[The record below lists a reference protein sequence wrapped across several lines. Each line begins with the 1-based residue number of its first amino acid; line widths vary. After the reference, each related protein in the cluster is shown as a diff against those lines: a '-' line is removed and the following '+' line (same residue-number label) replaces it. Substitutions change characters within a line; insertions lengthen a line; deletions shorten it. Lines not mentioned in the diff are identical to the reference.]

1 MGNLDK
7 LAHEYQSTWVGLR
20 NAHTRY
26 VDTMTRLEQYKGSRG
41 YEADANKAQET
52 YDTAIE
58 AIHYAQEPKL
68 RAILKSMEATIPP
81 KKMDVPSEE
90 AVRLLQAL
98 SMREHLD
105 ADEVA
110 LATETL
116 KDSPTAMKSLAEIA
130 LRAGTSLPSGYKSWE
145 DQKRDALQELTESVN
160 GLLAWRGQSADE
172 VSDAYFKARSP
183 YLGGGGDAPQHA
195 FTQMEVARYDMDGA
209 CVYDTIKQMLG
220 HATYDA
226 AIRLD

>member
-1 MGNLDK
+1 MGNIDK
-7 LAHEYQSTWVGLR
+7 LAREYQSTWVGLR
-20 NAHTRY
+20 DAHTHY
-26 VDTMTRLEQYKGSRG
+26 QTTMRSLESYKGSRG
-41 YEADANKAQET
+41 YEADVNKARET
-52 YDTAIE
+52 YDQTVE
-58 AIHYAQEPKL
+58 GIHCAQAPKL
-68 RAILKSMEATIPP
+68 RAILKDMEATIAP
-81 KKMDVPSEE
+81 KTMDIPSEE

-98 SMREHLD
+98 NMRDHID
-105 ADEVA
+105 ADEIR

-116 KDSPTAMKSLAEIA
+116 KDSPTAMKSLGDIA

-145 DQKRDALQELTESVN
+145 DQKRDALGELTEAVN

-172 VSDAYFKARSP
+172 VSEAYFRARSP
-183 YLGGGGDAPQHA
+183 YINDGGEAPQNA

-209 CVYDTIKQMLG
+209 CVYDAIKQMLG

>member
-20 NAHTRY
+20 DAHTRY
-26 VDTMTRLEQYKGSRG
+26 QTTMERLEQYRGSRG
-41 YEADANKAQET
+41 YEADANKAKET
-52 YDTAIE
+52 YDNAVDG
-58 AIHYAQEPKL
+58 IHCAQAPKL
-68 RAILKSMEATIPP
+68 RAILKDMEATIAP
-81 KKMDVPSEE
+81 KTMDIPSEE

-98 SMREHLD
+98 SMRDHID
-105 ADEVA
+105 ADDIR

-116 KDSPTAMKSLAEIA
+116 KDSPTAMKSLADIA
-130 LRAGTSLPSGYKSWE
+130 LRAGTSLPSEYKSWE
-145 DQKRDALQELTESVN
+145 DQKRDALGELTEAVN

-172 VSDAYFKARSP
+172 VSEAYFKARSP
-183 YLGGGGDAPQHA
+183 YLGGGGNAPHHA

-209 CVYDTIKQMLG
+209 CVYDAIKQMLS

-226 AIRLD
+226 AVRLE

>member
-1 MGNLDK
+1 MSNIEK
-7 LAHEYQSTWVGLR
+7 LAREYQSTWVGLR
-20 NAHTRY
+20 DAHSRY
-26 VDTMTRLEQYKGSRG
+26 QTTMERLEQYRGSRG
-41 YEADANKAQET
+41 YEADANKAKET
-52 YDTAIE
+52 YDNAVDG
-58 AIHYAQEPKL
+58 IHYAQGPKL

-130 LRAGTSLPSGYKSWE
+130 LRAGTALPSGYKSWE
-145 DQKRDALQELTESVN
+145 DQKRDALDELTEAVN

-172 VSDAYFKARSP
+172 ISEAYFRARSP
-183 YLGGGGDAPQHA
+183 YLEGGNAPSHA
-195 FTQMEVARYDMDGA
+195 FTQAEVARYDMDGA
-209 CVYDTIKQMLG
+209 CIYDTIKQMLG
-220 HATYDA
+220 HASYDA

>member
-41 YEADANKAQET
+41 YEADANKAKEV
-52 YDTAIE
+52 YDQTVE
-58 AIHYAQEPKL
+58 GIHHAQGPKL
-68 RAILKSMEATIPP
+68 WAILKDMEATIPT

-98 SMREHLD
+98 SMRDNLD
-105 ADEVA
+105 ADEIA

-116 KDSPTAMKSLAEIA
+116 KDSPTAMKSLADIA
-130 LRAGTSLPSGYKSWE
+130 LRHGTALPSEYKSWE
-145 DQKRDALQELTESVN
+145 DQKRDALGELTEAVN

-172 VSDAYFKARSP
+172 VSEAYFRARSP
-183 YLGGGGDAPQHA
+183 YLEGGNTPSHA
-195 FTQMEVARYDMDGA
+195 FTQAEVSRYDMDGA
-209 CVYDTIKQMLG
+209 SVYDAIKQMLG